1 MEVAVEAAPA
11 VWEMLKEIVDN
22 LSEGAEEFR
31 NTLLKAKTTTER
43 LRTNINAMRCGD
55 PGADRKRLREDAHV
69 FVKIVVKLSNMV
81 KTHGTSH
88 AVFSDLLGK
97 MLALTNA
104 TQEFVMLL
112 HVSSFSP
119 STPRPY
125 CPMTAILAPS
135 AVGLIAEDGRLGANL
150 SRSRSSTQPKTLKLF
165 GHIAAPRSALPNQSF
180 NIPRMRD
187 TSDEG

>member
-1 MEVAVEAAPA
+1 MICDA
-11 VWEMLKEIVDN
+11 D
-22 LSEGAEEFR
+22 
-31 NTLLKAKTTTER
+31 
-43 LRTNINAMRCGD
+43 LRD
-55 PGADRKRLREDAHV
+55 FSLQ
-69 FVKIVVKLSNMV
+69 IVVKLSNLV

-119 STPRPY
+119 STTPRPY
-125 CPMTAILAPS
+125 SPMTAILAPS
-135 AVGLIAEDGRLGANL
+135 VVGLIAEDGRLGANL

-165 GHIAAPRSALPNQSF
+165 GHITTPRSALPTQSF

-187 TSDEG
+187 TGDEG